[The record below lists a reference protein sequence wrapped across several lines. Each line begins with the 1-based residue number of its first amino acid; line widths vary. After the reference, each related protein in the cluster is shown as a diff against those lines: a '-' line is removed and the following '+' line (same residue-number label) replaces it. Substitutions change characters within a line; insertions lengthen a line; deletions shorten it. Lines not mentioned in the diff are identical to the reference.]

1 MLFITKKL
9 INRLSEPHRE
19 PDMLACYATPQ
30 SFSARTSRAI
40 LLISQDRVIILYLN
54 LFSTR
59 VVQKV
64 EYEVAELEDQKY
76 KDASLSAAGWSF
88 SIKGQRCRFRIM
100 KVILPLGSMQRDFLD
115 FVERNILD

>member
-30 SFSARTSRAI
+30 SFSAHTSRAI

-59 VVQKV
+59 VVHKV

-88 SIKGQRCRFRIM
+88 SIQGQRCRFRIM
-100 KVILPLGSMQRDFLD
+100 KVILPLGSMQRDFW
-115 FVERNILD
+115 IL